1 MLGAEKIFVH
11 VFLNT
16 FQNEVNS
23 FLEGREERYWCSKNG
38 PLVIICYEESWV
50 MLADDTLNDS
60 AIAKAPFD
68 DERERDKQKETFG
81 NSNCYSSL
89 GFVCSSKY
97 WLWNCSDF

>member
-38 PLVIICYEESWV
+38 PLVIICYEES
-50 MLADDTLNDS
+50 
-60 AIAKAPFD
+60 
-68 DERERDKQKETFG
+68 
-81 NSNCYSSL
+81 
-89 GFVCSSKY
+89 
-97 WLWNCSDF
+97 